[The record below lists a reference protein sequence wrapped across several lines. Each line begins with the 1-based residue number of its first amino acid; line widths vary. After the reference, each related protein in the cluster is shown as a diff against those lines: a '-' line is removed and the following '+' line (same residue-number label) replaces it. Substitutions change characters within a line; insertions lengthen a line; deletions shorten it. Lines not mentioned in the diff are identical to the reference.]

1 MAKQP
6 KLVLRESCV
15 RDMTTDWSPGRFVE
29 MGAGTGGMTRL
40 FLERQFTGVCHDLG
54 ADSRQMMRDGLASWG
69 DRIAVVDSL
78 DEMPSGGFDYLLA
91 FEVLEHIANDQEVM
105 DAWSTKWREG
115 GRLIISVPAHARK
128 FGRSDE
134 LVGHVRR
141 YEKQQ
146 LHGLLHQAGY
156 TDIRIVNYGFPITE
170 FTRRFSNY
178 LVRNDQS
185 YAHLDGT
192 QRSIRSAQAKPKAV
206 ASWLKWV
213 SGRVVAPFC
222 LVQRWFYGRDWGDG
236 YVATAV
242 RTSRAL

>member
-1 MAKQP
+1 VAKQP

-15 RDMTTDWSPGRFVE
+15 HDMTADWPPGRFVE

-40 FLERQFTGVCHDLG
+40 FLQRQFTGVCHDLG
-54 ADSRQMMRDGLASWG
+54 EDSRQMMRDALAHWG
-69 DRIAVVDSL
+69 GRIQVVDSVN
-78 DEMPSGGFDYLLA
+78 EMPDGGFDYLLA
-91 FEVLEHIANDQEVM
+91 FEVLEHIANDQEVLN
-105 DAWSTKWREG
+105 AWSTKLRDG
-115 GRLIISVPAHARK
+115 GRLIVSVPAHAKK

-146 LHGLLHQAGY
+146 LHGLLRAAGY

-185 YAHLDGT
+185 YTHLDST
-192 QRSIRSAQAKPKAV
+192 QRSILSAQAKPKVV
-206 ASWLKWV
+206 ANWLKLISGQVV
-213 SGRVVAPFC
+213 SPFC
-222 LVQRWFYGRDWGDG
+222 RVQRWFYGHDWGDG
-236 YVATAV
+236 YVATAARV
-242 RTSRAL
+242 PRLL

>member
-15 RDMTTDWSPGRFVE
+15 GDMTSDWVPGRFVE

-54 ADSRQMMRDGLASWG
+54 ADSRQMMRDGLAHWG
-69 DRIAVVDSL
+69 EQIQVVDSL
-78 DEMPSGGFDYLLA
+78 DDMPEGGFDYLLA
-91 FEVLEHIANDQEVM
+91 FEVLEHIPNDQEVLN
-105 DAWSTKWREG
+105 AWSTKLREG
-115 GRLIISVPAHARK
+115 GLLIVSVPAHARK
-128 FGRSDE
+128 FGRSDD

-141 YEKQQ
+141 YEKPQ
-146 LHGLLHQAGY
+146 LHALLRAAGY

-178 LVRNDQS
+178 LVRNDKS
-185 YAHLDGT
+185 YAHLDST

-206 ASWLKWV
+206 ARWLNLSSGQVV
-213 SGRVVAPFC
+213 SPFC
-222 LVQRWFYGRDWGDG
+222 HVQRWFYGRDWGDG

-242 RTSRAL
+242 RAPRSP